1 MINIHI
7 LAKLTIGTIAII
19 SIIPLSQIDAFSRD
33 RDRISQHRS
42 IGIDISKIEIAG
54 IRYGMTERAVL
65 RKLGNPRS
73 TKVSSNCLG
82 SIDRLFYPGLRIDLE
97 TRNRQK
103 YVTWIQV
110 TGTGY
115 RMNSGVKIGDPI
127 AKAVKIYDP
136 TANLLLGRILT
147 IRSDRYGD
155 LFLRFEADRLNRITQ
170 ISIVFEC

>member
-7 LAKLTIGTIAII
+7 LAKLTIGTIAIVSI
-19 SIIPLSQIDAFSRD
+19 SPFSQIDTFRLD
-33 RDRISQHRS
+33 RDLISQRRS

-54 IRYGMTERAVL
+54 IGYGMTEREVL
-65 RKLGNPRS
+65 SKLGNPHS
-73 TKVSSNCLG
+73 TKISSNCLG

-103 YVTWIQV
+103 YVTWIEA

-115 RMNSGVKIGDPI
+115 ATNRGVKIGDSI
-127 AKAVKIYDP
+127 AKAVKIYDQ

-155 LFLRFEADRLNRITQ
+155 LFLRFEADNLNRITQ